1 MYLGIDIHKRYA
13 QVAVMDKTGEIVE
26 EVRVENANLD
36 DIAQRYAG
44 AEAAIE
50 ATSNY
55 YHIHDTLSEHL
66 DVTVAV
72 AHPKELTQIAQS
84 DKKTDRVDAKELARM
99 VRLNSVPESYVPTD
113 EVREARALVRGRQTL
128 VENRI
133 KYANKIHG
141 LLSDHGITE
150 DVKPLSVEGRE
161 FLREL
166 SLPTPWNTLLA
177 SYLDVVET
185 LTEEIQKLEKT
196 IEERAGSLK
205 ETQLLMTIPG
215 VSYYTALTIYAE
227 LGEIDRFDDD
237 KAVVSYVGL
246 NPVIRESGDS
256 RMEGSISKRGSS
268 RVRWLLVQAAN
279 TAVHTCSDE
288 YLSQFY
294 DRLASRKNSQKAIVA
309 TARKMLVSIY
319 HMLDRGEVYDPPGV
333 TA

>member
-1 MYLGIDIHKRYA
+1 MYLGIDVHKRYA
-13 QVAVMDKTGEIVE
+13 QVAVMDETGEIVE

-36 DIAQRYAG
+36 DLAQRYAG
-44 AEAAIE
+44 AQAAIE

-55 YHIHDTLSEHL
+55 YHIHDTLSKHL
-66 DVTVAV
+66 DVTVA
-72 AHPKELTQIAQS
+72 HPKELNQIADT

-99 VRLNSVPESYVPTD
+99 VRLDSVPESYVPTD

-128 VENRI
+128 VENRT

-161 FLREL
+161 FLWEL
-166 SLPTPWNTLLA
+166 SLPTPWDALLA
-177 SYLDVVET
+177 SYLEVIET
-185 LTEEIQKLEKT
+185 LTEEIQKLEQT

-215 VSYYTALTIYAE
+215 VSYFTALTIYAE
-227 LGEIDRFDDD
+227 LGEISRFDGD
-237 KAVVSYVGL
+237 KSVVSYVGL

-256 RMEGSISKRGSS
+256 RIEGSISKRGSG
-268 RVRWLLVQAAN
+268 RVRWLLVQAAH
-279 TAVHTCSDE
+279 TAVHTSNDE
-288 YLSQFY
+288 YLSRFY
-294 DRLASRKNSQKAIVA
+294 ERLAGRKNSQKAIVA

-319 HMLDRGEVYDPPGV
+319 YMLDRGEVYDPPGV

>member
-1 MYLGIDIHKRYA
+1 MYLGIDVHKRYA
-13 QVAVMDKTGEIVE
+13 QVAVIDEAGDLIE

-36 DIAQRYAG
+36 ELAQQYAG
-44 AEAAIE
+44 SQAAIE

-66 DVTVAV
+66 DVTVA
-72 AHPKELTQIAQS
+72 HPKELTQIANT

-113 EVREARALVRGRQTL
+113 KIREARALVRGRQTL
-128 VENRI
+128 VETRT

-141 LLSDHGITE
+141 LLADHGLTE

-166 SLPTPWNTLLA
+166 SLPTPWNALLK
-177 SYLDVVET
+177 SYLDVTET
-185 LTEEIQKLEKT
+185 LTEEIQKIEQT

-215 VSYYTALTIYAE
+215 VSYFTALTIYAE
-227 LGEIDRFDDD
+227 LGEISRFDDD

-256 RMEGSISKRGSS
+256 RIEGSISKRGSG

-279 TAVHTCSDE
+279 TAVHTCNDE
-288 YLSQFY
+288 YLSRFY
-294 DRLASRKNSQKAIVA
+294 ERIASRKNSQKAIVA

>member
-1 MYLGIDIHKRYA
+1 MYLGIDVHKRYA
-13 QVAVMDKTGEIVE
+13 QVAVMDEAGEIVE

-36 DIAQRYAG
+36 DLAQRYAG
-44 AEAAIE
+44 AQAALE

-66 DVTVAV
+66 DVTVA
-72 AHPKELTQIAQS
+72 HPKELNQIADT

-113 EVREARALVRGRQTL
+113 KVREARAQVRGRQTL
-128 VENRI
+128 VENRT

-166 SLPTPWNTLLA
+166 SLPTPWDTLLE
-177 SYLDVVET
+177 SYLEVIET
-185 LTEEIQKLEKT
+185 LTEEIQNLEKT
-196 IEERAGSLK
+196 IEERAGSLR

-227 LGEIDRFDDD
+227 LGEIERFNGD
-237 KAVVSYVGL
+237 KEVVSYVGL

-256 RMEGSISKRGSS
+256 RIEGSISKRGSGS
-268 RVRWLLVQAAN
+268 VRWLLVQAAHN
-279 TAVHTCSDE
+279 AVHTCNDE
-288 YLSQFY
+288 YLSRFY
-294 DRLASRKNSQKAIVA
+294 ERLASRKNSQKAIVA

-333 TA
+333 SA

>member
-1 MYLGIDIHKRYA
+1 MYLGIDVHKRYA
-13 QVAVMDKTGEIVE
+13 QVAAMDEAGEIVE
-26 EVRVENANLD
+26 EVRVLDANLFD
-36 DIAQRYAG
+36 LAERYAG

-66 DVTVAV
+66 DVTVA
-72 AHPKELTQIAQS
+72 HPKELNQIADT
-84 DKKTDRVDAKELARM
+84 DKKTDRVDTKELARM

-113 EVREARALVRGRQTL
+113 EIREARARVRGRQTL
-128 VENRI
+128 VENPT

-150 DVKPLSVEGRE
+150 DVKPLTVEGRE
-161 FLREL
+161 FLRVL
-166 SLPTPWNTLLA
+166 SLPTPWDSLLE
-177 SYLDVVET
+177 SYIELIET
-185 LTEEIQKLEKT
+185 LNEEIRNLEET

-227 LGEIDRFDDD
+227 LGEISRFDGD
-237 KAVVSYVGL
+237 KSVVSYVGL

-256 RMEGSISKRGSS
+256 RIEGSISKRGSG

-279 TAVHTCSDE
+279 TTVHTCNDE
-288 YLSQFY
+288 HLSRFY
-294 DRLASRKNSQKAIVA
+294 ERLASRKNSQKAIVVC
-309 TARKMLVSIY
+309 ARKMLVSIY
-319 HMLDRGEVYDPPGV
+319 HMLDRGEVYDPPDV
-333 TA
+333 SA

>member
-1 MYLGIDIHKRYA
+1 MYLGIDVHKRYA
-13 QVAVMDKTGEIVE
+13 QVAVMDEAGMIVE

-36 DIAQRYAG
+36 DLAQRYAG
-44 AEAAIE
+44 AQAVIE

-66 DVTVAV
+66 DVTVA
-72 AHPKELTQIAQS
+72 HPKKINQIADT

-99 VRLNSVPESYVPTD
+99 LRLNSVPESYVPTE

-128 VENRI
+128 VENRT
-133 KYANKIHG
+133 KYANKVHG

-150 DVKPLSVEGRE
+150 DVKPLNVEGRE

-166 SLPTPWNTLLA
+166 SIPTPWDTLLE
-177 SYLDVVET
+177 SYLDLIES

-205 ETQLLMTIPG
+205 ETQLLMSIPG
-215 VSYYTALTIYAE
+215 VSYFTALTIYAE
-227 LGEIDRFDDD
+227 LGDISRFDGD

-256 RMEGSISKRGSS
+256 RIEGSISKRGSG

-279 TAVHTCSDE
+279 TAVHTCNDE
-288 YLSQFY
+288 YLSRFY

-309 TARKMLVSIY
+309 TARKLLVSIY
-319 HMLDRGEVYDPPGV
+319 HMLDRREVYDPPGV

>member
-1 MYLGIDIHKRYA
+1 MYLGIDVHKRYA
-13 QVAVMDKTGEIVE
+13 QVAVMNDAGEIVE

-36 DIAQRYAG
+36 DLAQRYAG
-44 AEAAIE
+44 AQAALE

-66 DVTVAV
+66 DVTVA
-72 AHPKELTQIAQS
+72 HPQKLKQIANS

-113 EVREARALVRGRQTL
+113 EIREARALVRGRQTL
-128 VENRI
+128 IENRT

-141 LLSDHGITE
+141 LLSDHGITK
-150 DVKPLSVEGRE
+150 DVKPLNVEGRE

-166 SLPTPWNTLLA
+166 SLPAPWDTLLE
-177 SYLDVVET
+177 SYLEIIET
-185 LTEEIQKLEKT
+185 LSEEIRELDAE
-196 IEERAGSLK
+196 IEEYAGSLK

-227 LGEIDRFDDD
+227 LGEIDRFDGD
-237 KAVVSYVGL
+237 KEVVSYVGL
-246 NPVIRESGDS
+246 NPVIRESDDS
-256 RMEGSISKRGSS
+256 RIEGSISKRGSS
-268 RVRWLLVQAAN
+268 RVRWLLVQAAH
-279 TAVHTCSDE
+279 TAVHASNDE
-288 YLSQFY
+288 YLTRFY
-294 DRLASRKNSQKAIVA
+294 ERLASRKNSQKAIVA

-333 TA
+333 SA

>member
-1 MYLGIDIHKRYA
+1 MYLGIDVHKRYA
-13 QVAVMDKTGEIVE
+13 QVAVMDEAGEIVE

-36 DIAQRYAG
+36 DLAQRYAG
-44 AEAAIE
+44 AQAAIE

-66 DVTVAV
+66 DVTVA
-72 AHPKELTQIAQS
+72 HPKELNQIADT

-113 EVREARALVRGRQTL
+113 EIREARALVRGRQSL
-128 VENRI
+128 VEHRTE
-133 KYANKIHG
+133 YANKVHG

-150 DVKPLSVEGRE
+150 DVKPLNKEGRE

-166 SLPTPWNTLLA
+166 SLPMPWESVLE
-177 SYLDVVET
+177 SYLEVIET
-185 LTEEIQKLEKT
+185 LTDEIQNLEET
-196 IEERAGSLK
+196 IEERAGSLE

-227 LGEIDRFDDD
+227 LGEIGRFDGD
-237 KAVVSYVGL
+237 KEVVSYVGL

-256 RMEGSISKRGSS
+256 RIEGKLSKRGSG
-268 RVRWLLVQAAN
+268 RARWLLVQAAH
-279 TAVHTCSDE
+279 TAVHTCNDE
-288 YLSQFY
+288 YLSRFY
-294 DRLASRKNSQKAIVA
+294 ERLASRKNSQKAIVA
-309 TARKMLVSIY
+309 TARKMLVSMY

-333 TA
+333 SA